1 METIKNAVPQGSIQG
16 IRLFLLYINDLPLRI
31 NISSKALLYADD
43 TSVSI
48 SDTTIHEVQTKSII
62 ALDNINKWFMHN
74 GLSLNLREKK
84 PNKLLRTCWSYAT
97 HVLLQSSYTS
107 HSSYIQT
114 RFGGGLHHHL
124 VRHHHRPK
132 NTAITLSCTHIFS
145 IPIQHRTVY
154 APISKSCVNKKRE
167 QSMTIAPPHHLLF

>member
-62 ALDNINKWFMHN
+62 ALDNINKV
-74 GLSLNLREKK
+74 S
-84 PNKLLRTCWSYAT
+84 
-97 HVLLQSSYTS
+97 
-107 HSSYIQT
+107 
-114 RFGGGLHHHL
+114 
-124 VRHHHRPK
+124 
-132 NTAITLSCTHIFS
+132 
-145 IPIQHRTVY
+145 
-154 APISKSCVNKKRE
+154 
-167 QSMTIAPPHHLLF
+167 

>member
-62 ALDNINKWFMHN
+62 ALDNINKWFMHT

-84 PNKLLRTCWSYAT
+84 PNNEVTAHMLVPRYARTSTVELYFTLKLYSDAFWWRPP
-97 HVLLQSSYTS
+97 SSSGKTPPQTKKHCHYLVMHT
-107 HSSYIQT
+107 YI
-114 RFGGGLHHHL
+114 
-124 VRHHHRPK
+124 
-132 NTAITLSCTHIFS
+132 
-145 IPIQHRTVY
+145 
-154 APISKSCVNKKRE
+154 
-167 QSMTIAPPHHLLF
+167 